1 MTVNAVACRSSADP
15 GPQDLVRTELPRRGP
30 GVGAPIPPYGVFM
43 PTARLHDDSELDVTI
58 LGEGPAILLP
68 ARTTVME
75 GEEAEKI
82 RAWGADPNLGHALA
96 EGLAAAGYR
105 VLAADYE
112 GHLSAHPQPRTL
124 TARGLATDLLAIA
137 DAAGADRFAYYGYSW
152 LALAGLQLAVR
163 TDRLTALA
171 MGGFPPLGGP
181 YDAMLAVT
189 WATHEAA
196 IAGVGAAPVPE
207 AEPGDWDSAGVALT
221 PEQTQQYVTLYE
233 SLRGFDERTP
243 LTVPRLAFAGAADE
257 IVYGPRWGGVTVP
270 IGPSLA
276 RHRDE
281 LVASGWTVEVVPGGD
296 HLSAMQAVVVLPIL
310 TGWLP
315 SALQEH

>member
-1 MTVNAVACRSSADP
+1 
-15 GPQDLVRTELPRRGP
+15 
-30 GVGAPIPPYGVFM
+30 M
-43 PTARLHDDSELDVTI
+43 PTARLHDDTTLDVTI
-58 LGEGPAILLP
+58 RGAGPALLLP
-68 ARTTVME
+68 ARTTVTA
-75 GEEAEKI
+75 GPEADRI

-96 EGLAAAGYR
+96 EGLATAGFR
-105 VLAADYE
+105 VVAADYE
-112 GHLSAHPQPRTL
+112 GHLSAHPRPTSL
-124 TARGLATDLLAIA
+124 TARTVAADLLAIA

-196 IAGVGAAPVPE
+196 LASVGAPPAPE
-207 AEPGDWDSAGVALT
+207 AEPGDWDAAEVTLT

-233 SLRGFDERTP
+233 SLRGFDERAALDR
-243 LTVPRLAFAGAADE
+243 LTVPRLAFAGADDR
-257 IVYGPRWGGVTVP
+257 IVYGPKWGNVTVA
-270 IGPSLA
+270 IGEPLA

-281 LVASGWTVEVVPGGD
+281 LTAHGWTVEIVPGGD
-296 HLSAMQAVVVLPIL
+296 HMTTMQAAVVLPIL
-310 TGWLP
+310 TRWLP
-315 SALQEH
+315 SVLEQR